1 MTNRPDPLD
10 NIPNDLPDDG
20 DDFGIPP
27 APEPVEFD
35 FPLVSE
41 RSEADLEGFGLNMVD
56 DYRDF
61 KEEVLTW
68 LATYGKHPEKGE
80 GLSKTTLKSTHYK
93 LETVFRWLW
102 KYEDKYTTEFTP
114 EHADRFIDLLNQTD
128 SMIDSTVLHHAKD
141 IKRFFKFTNHVYGTD
156 YEWEPKPQLSQSNG
170 DERAYLRRAAFQP
183 LYEAALDYGS
193 MKSYHTDMSSEERE
207 RLKLYL
213 SQRFGVPKEKVGP
226 EDFKK
231 ANSWKAPSMIAVT
244 LDTGLRPIEVG
255 RAKVSW
261 VNLED
266 NELNVPKEDS
276 TKNEGHWNCS
286 LKKRTATVLERWL
299 DERASYDKY
308 ANRDELW
315 LTKRGTKYGKDSC
328 NYLLDTLI
336 ERGNVPIPAHQNI
349 SWYAI
354 RHGVATYWANHVG
367 PHHAKEQLRHKSIN
381 TTMKYLHS
389 DAETRNDAVEQIW

>member
-1 MTNRPDPLD
+1 MTNRPDPLES
-10 NIPNDLPDDG
+10 IPSNTPDDDG
-20 DDFGIPP
+20 GIPS

-41 RSEADLEGFGLNMVD
+41 RSEEDLKAFGINMVD

-80 GLSKTTLKSTHYK
+80 GLAESTLKSTHYK

-102 KYEDKYTTEFTP
+102 KYEEKYTTDFTP

-141 IKRFFKFTNHVYGTD
+141 IKRYFKYTNHVHGTN
-156 YEWEPKPQLSQSNG
+156 YEWEPKPELSQSNG
-170 DERAYLRRAAFQP
+170 DERDYLRRRAFKP
-183 LYEAALDYGS
+183 LYQAALDYGS
-193 MKSYHTDMSSEERE
+193 MKSYHTDMSSEERD
-207 RLKLYL
+207 RLKTYL
-213 SQRFGVPKEKVGP
+213 SQRFGVPKDEIGP

-231 ANSWKAPSMIAVT
+231 ANSWKVPSMIAVT

-255 RAKVSW
+255 RAKTTW

-266 NELNVPKEDS
+266 NELNVPKDEA
-276 TKNEGHWNCS
+276 TKNDGNWNCS

-308 ANRDELW
+308 RGRDELW
-315 LTKRGTKYGKDSC
+315 LTKRGTQYGKDSC

-336 ERGNVPIPAHQNI
+336 EQGDVPIPAHEDI
-349 SWYAI
+349 SWYSI

-389 DAETRNDAVEQIW
+389 DAETRNGAVEQIW